1 MNGVA
6 CGHDQT
12 AAERKGHDGLATAAG
27 RRSVARE
34 ATGLALGELDMAFS
48 AAGNSG
54 RPLADINVTPLVDVM
69 LVLLIIFIV
78 TAPMVTVPIP
88 MQLPQRSEQVVPR
101 PDPPPPIELRVD
113 AGNQLYWNGRP
124 ISRAT
129 LQAQLQEQSRAYAG
143 NLPELRI
150 DASPDAQ
157 YEVMAQVL
165 ADANNAHMQRIAFV
179 Q

>member
-1 MNGVA
+1 
-6 CGHDQT
+6 
-12 AAERKGHDGLATAAG
+12 
-27 RRSVARE
+27 
-34 ATGLALGELDMAFS
+34 MAFS

-78 TAPMVTVPIP
+78 TAPMVSVPIP
-88 MQLPQRSEQVVPR
+88 VDLPQRSDKVVQR
-101 PDPPPPIELRVD
+101 VDPPPPIELRVD
-113 AGNQLYWNGRP
+113 AADQLYWNGEVLAIADLQAR
-124 ISRAT
+124 
-129 LQAQLQEQSRAYAG
+129 LQAQADLHVG

-157 YEVMAQVL
+157 YQVMAKVL
-165 ADANNAHMQRIAFV
+165 AAANNAKMQRIAFI

>member
-1 MNGVA
+1 
-6 CGHDQT
+6 
-12 AAERKGHDGLATAAG
+12 
-27 RRSVARE
+27 
-34 ATGLALGELDMAFS
+34 MAFS

-78 TAPMVTVPIP
+78 TAPMVAIPIP
-88 MQLPQRSEQVVPR
+88 VDLPQRSERVLPR

-113 AGNQLYWNGRP
+113 ADNQLYWNGQVL
-124 ISRAT
+124 SRQAMQEQ
-129 LQAQLQEQSRAYAG
+129 LLEQAQMHAG

-165 ADANNAHMQRIAFV
+165 AAANNAHMERISFV
-179 Q
+179 R

>member
-1 MNGVA
+1 
-6 CGHDQT
+6 
-12 AAERKGHDGLATAAG
+12 
-27 RRSVARE
+27 
-34 ATGLALGELDMAFS
+34 MAFS

-78 TAPMVTVPIP
+78 TAPMVAIPIP
-88 MQLPQRSEQVVPR
+88 VDLPQRTERIIER
-101 PDPPPPIELRVD
+101 PEPPPPIELRVD
-113 AGNQLYWNGRP
+113 ASNQLYWNGQPLARADMQ
-124 ISRAT
+124 SRMAE
-129 LQAQLQEQSRAYAG
+129 QAQTHAG

-150 DASPDAQ
+150 AASPDAQ

-165 ADANNAHMQRIAFV
+165 AAANNAHMERIAFV

>member
-1 MNGVA
+1 
-6 CGHDQT
+6 
-12 AAERKGHDGLATAAG
+12 
-27 RRSVARE
+27 
-34 ATGLALGELDMAFS
+34 MAFS

-78 TAPMVTVPIP
+78 TAPMVAIPIP
-88 MQLPQRSEQVVPR
+88 VDLPQRTDRQVQR
-101 PDPPPPIELRVD
+101 LEPPPPIELRVD
-113 AGNQLYWNGRP
+113 AGNQLYWNGQPMARGE
-124 ISRAT
+124 
-129 LQAQLQEQSRAYAG
+129 LQARLHEQAQAHAG

-150 DASPDAQ
+150 DTSPDAQ

-165 ADANNAHMQRIAFV
+165 AAANNAHMERIRFM